1 MSNLKEV
8 EEKINEVKARN
19 LDGTLEQCKEQLR
32 DAYMNFKD
40 LQQRCV
46 IDMKDTHKDADEEH
60 RVFYFKPE
68 KFMFDDAE
76 KHRQYRESLLK

>member
-40 LQQRCV
+40 L
-46 IDMKDTHKDADEEH
+46 
-60 RVFYFKPE
+60 
-68 KFMFDDAE
+68 
-76 KHRQYRESLLK
+76 